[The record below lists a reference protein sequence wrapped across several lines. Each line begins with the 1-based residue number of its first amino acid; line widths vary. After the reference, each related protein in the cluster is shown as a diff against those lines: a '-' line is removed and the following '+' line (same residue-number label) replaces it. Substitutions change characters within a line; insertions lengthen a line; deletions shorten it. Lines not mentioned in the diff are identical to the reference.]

1 MQRSYAVKLEA
12 NPGKEARMDDV
23 LAEYQRIVNE
33 KIALYWTFDKTM
45 LRTPYPPAN
54 TRRGSQFVSLAARR
68 AWGIVKSAQ
77 KHKGCRPIFR
87 RQSIAL
93 EPINCRINLAP
104 TSTRFDGW
112 VIVPTLTRMARIA
125 LPFRKYA
132 LLKYAEETGAVAKS
146 LTLVRRSRGWFA
158 IFSFKMEPVAY
169 RATQQVGVD
178 VGYTVAAATS
188 TGKMYGPDLDALQRR
203 TKWRAYRANGRK
215 PYRQGLN
222 RVAREI
228 VADHPDA
235 DFAVEKLH
243 FTGKRK
249 RSKTFR
255 TRLSR
260 FAYQHLAKRL
270 EEHGQTEGFRVSY
283 VNPAYTSQTCPE
295 CGLVDSSNRNG
306 DRFVCVGCGHEAH
319 ADVNGAVNINGG
331 EAVVCYGGPASPGPS
346 AYAPQEYP
354 GSVGVLA
361 AKAGVT

>member
-12 NPGKEARMDDV
+12 NPGKVARLDAMF
-23 LAEYQRIVNE
+23 AEYRQIVNE
-33 KIALYWTFDKTM
+33 KIAAYWM
-45 LRTPYPPAN
+45 LCKAACRAPYPPAA
-54 TRRGSQFVSLAARR
+54 TRRGSRLIALAARR
-68 AWGIVKSAQ
+68 AWGMVKSAKQ
-77 KHKGCRPIFR
+77 LKGNKPVFR
-87 RQSIAL
+87 GQSMAF
-93 EPINCRINLAP
+93 EPDDCHINMAP
-104 TSTRFDGW
+104 TTTAFGGW
-112 VIVPTLTRMARIA
+112 IDVPTLVKCARVA

-132 LLKYAEETGAVAKS
+132 LLIEAERKGRVCKS
-146 LTLVRRSRGWFA
+146 ITLVRRSRGWFA
-158 IFSFKMEPVAY
+158 IFSFKMEPAAH
-169 RATQQVGVD
+169 RATQQVGID
-178 VGYTVAAATS
+178 VGYTVAAASS
-188 TGKMYGPDLDALQRR
+188 TGKMYGSDLDALQRR
-203 TKWRAYRANGRK
+203 TKWRAYGLTGRK

-228 VADHPDA
+228 VADHPDT
-235 DFAVEKLH
+235 DFAVEKLN

-249 RSKTFR
+249 RSKLFR

-346 AYAPQEYP
+346 AYAPREYP
-354 GSVGVLA
+354 GTMSALI
-361 AKAGVT
+361 AKAGVL